1 MTTKRRVNVK
11 SENSAQER
19 PALAEIVETGWD
31 MDEIKRVQEV
41 EILYK
46 NPDHP
51 VCKSISQ
58 SEVALH

>member
-1 MTTKRRVNVK
+1 MTTKRRVNGK

-41 EILYK
+41 STLM
-46 NPDHP
+46 
-51 VCKSISQ
+51 
-58 SEVALH
+58 SETTGGVSRQGP